1 MMKLVNAN
9 EVKEVS
15 IEQLH
20 NQKTV
25 LFFYPKANTPGWVV
39 EATDFSG
46 LKSEFLAR
54 GYQLIGVSRDSVKAQ
69 QNFIAKRELTID
81 LIADVDSELCTYFEV
96 LKEKNM
102 FGKSYIGIERSTFVL
117 DENFQI
123 IKEYRK
129 IKVAGHAK
137 EVLENLN

>member
-1 MMKLVNAN
+1 M
-9 EVKEVS
+9 
-15 IEQLH
+15 
-20 NQKTV
+20 
-25 LFFYPKANTPGWVV
+25 
-39 EATDFSG
+39 
-46 LKSEFLAR
+46 AR